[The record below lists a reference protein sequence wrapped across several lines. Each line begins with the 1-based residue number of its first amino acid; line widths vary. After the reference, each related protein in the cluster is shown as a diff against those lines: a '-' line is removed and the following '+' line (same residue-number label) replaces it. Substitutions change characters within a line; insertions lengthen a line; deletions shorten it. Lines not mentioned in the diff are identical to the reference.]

1 MTRNADHACAT
12 SPLRMRELAEVMK
25 VECSWC
31 WYLHNFEG
39 VICILWLSNLRI
51 ISTSCLLEHSKHVI
65 VLLID
70 VYYNC

>member
-1 MTRNADHACAT
+1 MQVTLAQLLHCACAKL
-12 SPLRMRELAEVMK
+12 PEVMK

-31 WYLHNFEG
+31 WYLHNFES

-70 VYYNC
+70 VYYER